1 MVREM
6 KNKLTLRN
14 TKRGTVSQGVLSKD
28 TITRIKMRLSSVS
41 YFLNK
46 NMYVIAGLFV
56 FVALGTIGLA
66 AEPASA
72 ASSATANSLWNTLTV
87 TTQTWV
93 TRLGG
98 VVMFVG
104 GIMFGLGWKNDD
116 AEQKSRG
123 ISTIISGAIVVAV
136 AAMAGQFFGG
146 GTGTGTGTGTGNN

>member
-146 GTGTGTGTGTGNN
+146 GTGTGTGTGNN